1 MSNML
6 QLALMVEVDFKQ
18 IYPSITEYNEVTY
31 IQYNVGNCHLKLSV
45 RNEDLTMPATYIAI
59 RNKAKYWAEA
69 L

>member
-1 MSNML
+1 MNNML
-6 QLALMVEVDFKQ
+6 QLALMIEVDFKQ

-31 IQYNVGNCHLKLSV
+31 IQYDVGNCYLKLSV